1 MTNQTKQIV
10 KRPVVP
16 QYIDKKEF
24 LNSLKNTL
32 IYDVLYTQI
41 KEAFPELIPERKV
54 LTEKEIQDIF
64 EHIKKN
70 ATRSKICRELNE
82 KINNKYE
89 KVLEKFGDEV
99 DKHNER
105 HGKGVRFKNYSVS
118 IVLKESEQKTKNVQE
133 QELSLIEYTQRN
145 LEKIIARRQKV
156 QNKILCKRLQKI

>member
-1 MTNQTKQIV
+1 MRIWWAILVFSSKYRRNWK
-10 KRPVVP
+10 
-16 QYIDKKEF
+16 
-24 LNSLKNTL
+24 
-32 IYDVLYTQI
+32 DVFVCE
-41 KEAFPELIPERKV
+41 KKV
-54 LTEKEIQDIF
+54 L
-64 EHIKKN
+64 
-70 ATRSKICRELNE
+70 
-82 KINNKYE
+82 KYE

>member
-70 ATRSKICRELNE
+70 ATRSKICRELN
-82 KINNKYE
+82 
-89 KVLEKFGDEV
+89 
-99 DKHNER
+99 KHNER